1 MKISKILDTANEY
14 SANAGFF
21 RKSGDFVKEY
31 ANLCSATT
39 LYLLALQSEE
49 LTEEERQMFAKKCE
63 INNDLETEIE
73 KTLSKISNNSVPVVE
88 TSPLDLSKGK
98 SKKSLECENEI
109 SASFSPLEEVDTWIK
124 TSPFEQMFHN
134 LFETSTGC

>member
-49 LTEEERQMFAKKCE
+49 LTEEERQMFAKQCE
-63 INNDLETEIE
+63 INNNLETEIE
-73 KTLSKISNNSVPVVE
+73 KSLSKISNNSVPVVE

-98 SKKSLECENEI
+98 SNKNLECENEI
-109 SASFSPLEEVDTWIK
+109 SASFSPLEELDTWIK
-124 TSPFEQMFHN
+124 TSPFEQMFDD
-134 LFETSTGC
+134 LFETSTG

>member
-21 RKSGDFVKEY
+21 RESGDFVKEY

-49 LTEEERQMFAKKCE
+49 LTEEERQMFAKQCE
-63 INNDLETEIE
+63 INNNLETEIE

-98 SKKSLECENEI
+98 SNKNLECENEI
-109 SASFSPLEEVDTWIK
+109 SASFSPLEEVDTWVK
-124 TSPFEQMFHN
+124 TSPFEQMFDN
-134 LFETSTGC
+134 LFETSTG

>member
-14 SANAGFF
+14 STNAGFF

-31 ANLCSATT
+31 ANLCSSTT

-49 LTEEERQMFAKKCE
+49 LTEEERQMFGKQCE
-63 INNDLETEIE
+63 INNNLETEIE

-98 SKKSLECENEI
+98 SNKNLECENEI
-109 SASFSPLEEVDTWIK
+109 SASFSPLEEVETWVK
-124 TSPFEQMFHN
+124 TSPFEQMFDN
-134 LFETSTGC
+134 LFETSTGY